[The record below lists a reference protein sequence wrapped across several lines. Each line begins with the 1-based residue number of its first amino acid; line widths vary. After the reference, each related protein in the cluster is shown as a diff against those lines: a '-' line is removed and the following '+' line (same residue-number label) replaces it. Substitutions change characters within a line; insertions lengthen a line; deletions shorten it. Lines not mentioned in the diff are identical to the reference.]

1 MLTVTAEDC
10 KKGSGL
16 IWGAIDDVLVT
27 HFNDVWFRVEDS
39 HDSWAPW
46 VIKVTSA
53 NNAFDNGESVSKLYA
68 ETLEEAFDKVIEY
81 RKADLD
87 FERID
92 KSIKDYWT
100 ARNSDIAP

>member
-1 MLTVTAEDC
+1 MVTVTAEDC

-16 IWGAIDDVLVT
+16 IWNAMDDALIT

-39 HDSWAPW
+39 QEFYAPW
-46 VIKVTSA
+46 IIKVTS
-53 NNAFDNGESVSKLYA
+53 DEGDSTSELYA

-87 FERID
+87 FKRID
-92 KSIKDYWT
+92 KSIKDYWAT
-100 ARNSDIAP
+100 RNSDIAP